1 MSKPDLLNERR
12 FHYSMQNNQTVML
25 GVTSIA
31 TQQLSHSVYPPLLDC
46 NTSTYIICTAIIVN
60 IRIALNTDI

>member
-1 MSKPDLLNERR
+1 MSKPDLLNERM

-25 GVTSIA
+25 GMTSIA
-31 TQQLSHSVYPPLLDC
+31 TQQLSHSVYMYPLDC